1 MLLSIEN
8 FVLISKYQ
16 IYDEK
21 QIEIQA
27 LITEIGVF
35 TITTL
40 FMGFAEPINIKETQK
55 KILSYAIII
64 LFSSL
69 VAFNI
74 VCLITFN
81 VNTCRRI
88 RK

>member
-1 MLLSIEN
+1 MTVFYFKAIPSICIAILMLLSIEN

-16 IYDEK
+16 IYVEK

-40 FMGFAEPINIKETQK
+40 FMGFAEPIKIKET
-55 KILSYAIII
+55 
-64 LFSSL
+64 
-69 VAFNI
+69 
-74 VCLITFN
+74 
-81 VNTCRRI
+81 
-88 RK
+88 